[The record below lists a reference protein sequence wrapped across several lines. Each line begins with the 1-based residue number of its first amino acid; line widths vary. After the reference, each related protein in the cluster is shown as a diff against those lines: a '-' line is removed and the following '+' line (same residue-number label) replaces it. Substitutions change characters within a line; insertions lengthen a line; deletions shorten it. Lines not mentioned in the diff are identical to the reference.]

1 MALPLQKRKNSFS
14 LLLSHKL
21 YQPMFIDKSLQDFS
35 KKVAKKA
42 RTKNKEYTNI
52 KFNVTDLNSVLEFSN
67 YLLSLNR

>member
-1 MALPLQKRKNSFS
+1 
-14 LLLSHKL
+14 
-21 YQPMFIDKSLQDFS
+21 MFIDKSLQDFS